1 MISGERAKMLARQ
14 IGVSEQVI
22 DEICDDNVCGG
33 GNNNHNSNFDCD
45 SLVSFEDFEIFYFE
59 MFSRI

>member
-14 IGVSEQVI
+14 IGVNERVI
-22 DEICDDNVCGG
+22 DEICEEGVCGS
-33 GNNNHNSNFDCD
+33 SNFDCD
-45 SLVSFEDFEIFYFE
+45 ALVSFEDFEIFYFE